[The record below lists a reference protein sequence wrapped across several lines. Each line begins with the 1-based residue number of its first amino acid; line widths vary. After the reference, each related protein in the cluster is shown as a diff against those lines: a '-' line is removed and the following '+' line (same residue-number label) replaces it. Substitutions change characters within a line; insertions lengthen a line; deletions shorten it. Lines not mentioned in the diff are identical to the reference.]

1 MFLSNRREN
10 FLLPIIFAV
19 VIGACS
25 SPQGNVAEAVPK
37 PEKTPGEFPFS
48 TIEPEIFQGDITV
61 SDGQIEK
68 RWFVARKGERSRLDF
83 YFDGKLS
90 YSKLVIDKTYLID
103 HERGVYIVTDE
114 NELAPGTAA
123 GMPTGVPDAI
133 YRGKQYRKF
142 EETGRENGR
151 IHYKVTPDAFSK
163 GEILISIDEATGM
176 MVRQEFKD
184 GPDQGAPATF
194 VYEMRN
200 LRTDVDDAIFALPA
214 GYKKVEREE
223 FYRSLKQSIK

>member
-10 FLLPIIFAV
+10 FLLPIICSLIF
-19 VIGACS
+19 GACGS
-25 SPQGNVAEAVPK
+25 SEGNVTKAVPIAAR
-37 PEKTPGEFPFS
+37 TPGEFPFS
-48 TIEPEIFQGDITV
+48 TIEPETYQGDVIV

-68 RWFVARKGERSRLDF
+68 KWFVARKGELSRLDF
-83 YFDGKLS
+83 YSGGDLS
-90 YSKLVIDKTYLID
+90 YSRLAADKIYLID
-103 HERGVYIVTDE
+103 HKRRVYIVTDE
-114 NELAPGTAA
+114 TITPGASPEMSA
-123 GMPTGVPDAI
+123 GLPDAI

-176 MVRQEFKD
+176 MVRQEFRD
-184 GPDQGAPATF
+184 GPEQGGPAAF

-200 LRTDVDDAIFALPA
+200 LRTDVEAAVFTLPP
-214 GYKKVEREE
+214 GYKKVGREE
-223 FYRSLKQSIK
+223 FYGPLKQLTK